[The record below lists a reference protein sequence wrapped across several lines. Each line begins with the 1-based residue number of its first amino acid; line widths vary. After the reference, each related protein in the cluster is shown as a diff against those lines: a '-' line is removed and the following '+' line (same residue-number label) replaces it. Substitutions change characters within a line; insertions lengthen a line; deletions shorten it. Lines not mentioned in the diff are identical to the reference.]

1 MLEYIKRSNYK
12 LFILFTLLIT
22 AVNAQYLHVV
32 GKEVFGNDG
41 KKIILKGMGLGGWL
55 VPEGYMLGTWGSPTS
70 IRNRIVDLIGEDSTK
85 VFYKKFEKNYVAEK
99 DITQLAEWGFNSVRL
114 PFHYKTLSPSYRSY
128 NEEGFAVIDSVIDW
142 CARNEIYLILDMHVA
157 PGSQSGDENADGDEG
172 AKLWDSKEN
181 QDWAVDIWGEIAK
194 RYATERWIGGYDLL
208 NEPVL
213 FNGGRQVRDL
223 QRQMRNRIRKYD
235 LNHTLFVNGNMWSRA
250 FEGLG
255 PALDENMIWAFH
267 YYSWMVFNRVNQ
279 NTIQYLINFRNL
291 TNRPLWLGEA
301 GENSNEWFMEVT
313 NLMEKNDIGW
323 AWWNYKKIGTITGP
337 VSSPSDSVYQEI
349 TRYWNG
355 DGGRPSNET
364 AQLGLNNMV
373 ENLKLENCEIKKGVI
388 ASLLDDNYGTKNL
401 PFKDLFIPGKI
412 DIVDYDLGANGLA
425 YFDFDYIDNRPNG
438 GGLKT
443 WNNGWAYR
451 NDGVDIQVSS
461 DTKISKYHVSH
472 TESGE
477 FLKYTINVLKDD
489 VYDFSIISSAESA
502 EASVALY
509 NSQNQVIISEKKLP
523 VTQDYD
529 LWVETVLGEAELK
542 KGVNEIRL
550 SIIRGG
556 ANLKILKV
564 SSNSSRSGE
573 VIFSH
578 KIYPNPTSNSSS
590 ISFESLSEKHVKINV
605 YNVQGQLVWSDNTK
619 AFVGDN
625 IYKLILK
632 NRNGKGLSNGIYF
645 LTLDDGKKTIKEK
658 ITLIK

>member
-22 AVNAQYLHVV
+22 TVNAQYLHVV

-85 VFYKKFEKNYVAEK
+85 VFYEKFEKNYVAEK

-625 IYKLILK
+625 IYKLTLK

>member
-85 VFYKKFEKNYVAEK
+85 VFYEKFEKNYVAEK

-355 DGGRPSNET
+355 DGGRPSIET

-619 AFVGDN
+619 AFVGDKIN
-625 IYKLILK
+625 KLILK

>member
-12 LFILFTLLIT
+12 LFVLFTLLIT

-85 VFYKKFEKNYVAEK
+85 VFYEKFEKNYVAEK

-355 DGGRPSNET
+355 DGGRPSIET

>member
-85 VFYKKFEKNYVAEK
+85 VFYEKFEKNYVAEK

-509 NSQNQVIISEKKLP
+509 NNQNQAIISEKKLP

-556 ANLKILKV
+556 ANLKMLKV

-578 KIYPNPTSNSSS
+578 KIYPNPTSNFSS

>member
-85 VFYKKFEKNYVAEK
+85 VFYEKFEKNYVSEK

-355 DGGRPSNET
+355 DGGRPSIET

-388 ASLLDDNYGTKNL
+388 ASLLDDNYGIKNL

>member
-22 AVNAQYLHVV
+22 TVNAQYLHVV

-85 VFYKKFEKNYVAEK
+85 VFYEKFEKNYVAEK

-556 ANLKILKV
+556 ANLKMLKV

-578 KIYPNPTSNSSS
+578 KIYPNPTSNFSS

>member
-85 VFYKKFEKNYVAEK
+85 VFYEKFEKNYVAEK

-556 ANLKILKV
+556 ANLKMLKV

-578 KIYPNPTSNSSS
+578 KIYPNPTSNFSS

>member
-22 AVNAQYLHVV
+22 TVNAQYLHVV

-85 VFYKKFEKNYVAEK
+85 VFYEKFEKNYVAEK

-142 CARNEIYLILDMHVA
+142 CTRNEIYLILDMHVA

-556 ANLKILKV
+556 ANLKMLKV

-578 KIYPNPTSNSSS
+578 KIYPNPTSNFSS
-590 ISFESLSEKHVKINV
+590 ISFESLSEKYVKINV
-605 YNVQGQLVWSDNTK
+605 YNIQGQLVWSDNTK

-632 NRNGKGLSNGIYF
+632 NRNGKGLSSGIYF

>member
-85 VFYKKFEKNYVAEK
+85 VFYEKFEKNYVAEK

-388 ASLLDDNYGTKNL
+388 ASLLDDNYGIKNL

>member
-1 MLEYIKRSNYK
+1 MLGSMKKFNYK
-12 LFILFTLLIT
+12 SILSIIFLT
-22 AVNAQYLHVV
+22 AAINAQYLHVV
-32 GKEVFGNDG
+32 GKEVFDNNGE
-41 KKIILKGMGLGGWL
+41 KIILKGMGLGGWL

-70 IRNRIVDLIGEDSTK
+70 IRNRIVDLIGEDSTIT
-85 VFYKKFEKNYVAEK
+85 FYEKFEKNYVAEK
-99 DITQLAEWGFNSVRL
+99 DIAQLAEWGFNSVRL
-114 PFHYKTLSPSYRSY
+114 PFHYKTLSPAYRSY
-128 NEEGFAVIDSVIDW
+128 NEKGFSVIDSVIAW
-142 CARNEIYLILDMHVA
+142 CSRSEIYLILDMHVA

-172 AKLWDSKEN
+172 AQLWDSAEN
-181 QDWAVDIWGEIAK
+181 QEWAVDIWGEIAR
-194 RYATERWIGGYDLL
+194 RYATEKWIGGYDLL

-213 FNGGRQVRDL
+213 YNGGSRVRNL

-255 PALDENMIWAFH
+255 PALDQNMIWAFH

-355 DGGRPSNET
+355 DGGKPSTET

-388 ASLLDDNYGTKNL
+388 ASLLDDNYGIKNL
-401 PFKDLFIPGKI
+401 PFKDLYIPGNI
-412 DIVDYDLGANGLA
+412 NIVDYDLGANGLA

-461 DTKISKYHVSH
+461 NTKISKYHVSH

-477 FLKYTINVLKDD
+477 FLKYTINVLKNDT
-489 VYDFSIISSAESA
+489 YDFSIISSSESV

-509 NSQNQVIISEKKLP
+509 DNQNQLIISEKKLP
-523 VTQDYD
+523 ITQDYD
-529 LWVETVLGEAELK
+529 LWVETSLGEAELQ
-542 KGVNEIRL
+542 KGINEIRL

-556 ANLKILKV
+556 ANLKMLKI
-564 SSNSSRSGE
+564 SSNSSRKGE

-578 KIYPNPTSNSSS
+578 KVYPNPTSKTS
-590 ISFESLSEKHVKINV
+590 IINFESLSVNNVKIKV
-605 YNVQGQLVWSDNTK
+605 YNLKGQLVWSDNTR
-619 AFVGDN
+619 AVVGDN
-625 IYKLILK
+625 IYQFKFK
-632 NRNGKGLSNGIYF
+632 DRFGKDLSNGIYF
-645 LTLDDGKKTIKEK
+645 IAIEDGKKVIKEK
-658 ITLIK
+658 ITFIK

>member
-22 AVNAQYLHVV
+22 TVNAQYLHVV

-85 VFYKKFEKNYVAEK
+85 VFYEKFEKNYVAEK

-578 KIYPNPTSNSSS
+578 KIYPNPTSNFSS

>member
-1 MLEYIKRSNYK
+1 MKRLNYK
-12 LFILFTLLIT
+12 SILSIIFLT
-22 AVNAQYLHVV
+22 AVLNAQYLHVV
-32 GKEVFGNDG
+32 GKEVFDNSGE
-41 KKIILKGMGLGGWL
+41 KIILKGMGLGGWL

-85 VFYKKFEKNYVAEK
+85 TFYEKFEKNYVAEE
-99 DITQLAEWGFNSVRL
+99 DIIQLADWGFNSVRL
-114 PFHYKTLSPSYRSY
+114 PFHYKTLSSAYRIY
-128 NEEGFAVIDSVIDW
+128 NEKGFSVIDSVIAW
-142 CARNEIYLILDMHVA
+142 CSRSKIYLILDMHVA

-172 AKLWDSKEN
+172 AQLWDSEEN
-181 QDWAVDIWGEIAK
+181 QEWAVDIWGEIAR
-194 RYATERWIGGYDLL
+194 RYATEKWIGGYDLL

-213 FNGGRQVRDL
+213 YNGGSRVRNL
-223 QRQMRNRIRKYD
+223 QRKMRNRIRKYD

-337 VSSPSDSVYQEI
+337 VSSPSDSVYRKI
-349 TRYWNG
+349 TSYWNG
-355 DGGRPSNET
+355 EGGKPSTET

-373 ENLKLENCEIKKGVI
+373 ENLKFENCEIKKGVI
-388 ASLLDDNYGTKNL
+388 ASLLDDNYGIKNL
-401 PFKDLFIPGKI
+401 PFKDLYIPGEI
-412 DIVDYDLGANGLA
+412 NIVDYDLGANGLA

-461 DTKISKYHVSH
+461 NPKISKYHVSH

-477 FLKYTINVLKDD
+477 FLKYTINVLKNDT
-489 VYDFSIISSAESA
+489 YNFNIISSSESA

-509 NSQNQVIISEKKLP
+509 DNQNQLIISEKKLP
-523 VTQDYD
+523 ITQDYD
-529 LWVETVLGEAELK
+529 LWVETFLGATELK
-542 KGVNEIRL
+542 KGVNKIRL

-556 ANLKILKV
+556 ANLKTLKI
-564 SSNSSRSGE
+564 SSNSSKRGE

-578 KIYPNPTSNSSS
+578 KIYPNPTSS
-590 ISFESLSEKHVKINV
+590 ITNINFESLSENNVKIKV
-605 YNVQGQLVWSDNTK
+605 YNLNGQLVWNDK
-619 AFVGDN
+619 KRVAAGDN
-625 IYKLILK
+625 IYQFNFKDTFGK
-632 NRNGKGLSNGIYF
+632 DVANGCLLYTSPSPR
-645 LTLDDGKKTIKEK
+645 DS
-658 ITLIK
+658 

>member
-85 VFYKKFEKNYVAEK
+85 VFYEKFEKNYVAEK
-99 DITQLAEWGFNSVRL
+99 DIAQLAEWGFNSVRL

-529 LWVETVLGEAELK
+529 LWVETVLGEVELK

-556 ANLKILKV
+556 ANLKMLKA

-573 VIFSH
+573 AIFSY
-578 KIYPNPTSNSSS
+578 KIYPNPTSNFSS

>member
-85 VFYKKFEKNYVAEK
+85 VFYEKFEKNYVAEK

-355 DGGRPSNET
+355 DGGRPSIET

-529 LWVETVLGEAELK
+529 LWVETFLGEAELK

>member
-85 VFYKKFEKNYVAEK
+85 VFYEKFEKNYVAEK

-142 CARNEIYLILDMHVA
+142 CSRNEIYLILDMHVA

>member
-85 VFYKKFEKNYVAEK
+85 VFYEKFEKNYVAEK

-578 KIYPNPTSNSSS
+578 KIYPNPTSNFSS

>member
-12 LFILFTLLIT
+12 IFILFTLLIT
-22 AVNAQYLHVV
+22 TVNAQYLHVV

-85 VFYKKFEKNYVAEK
+85 VFYEKFEKNYVAEN
-99 DITQLAEWGFNSVRL
+99 DISQLAEWGFNSVRL

>member
-12 LFILFTLLIT
+12 IFILFTLLIT
-22 AVNAQYLHVV
+22 TVNAQYLHVV

-85 VFYKKFEKNYVAEK
+85 VFYEKFEKNYVAEN
-99 DITQLAEWGFNSVRL
+99 DISQLAEWGFNSVRL

-461 DTKISKYHVSH
+461 DTKISKHHVSH

>member
-12 LFILFTLLIT
+12 IFILFTLLIT
-22 AVNAQYLHVV
+22 TVNAQYLHVV

-85 VFYKKFEKNYVAEK
+85 VFYEKFEKNYVAEK

>member
-1 MLEYIKRSNYK
+1 
-12 LFILFTLLIT
+12 
-22 AVNAQYLHVV
+22 
-32 GKEVFGNDG
+32 
-41 KKIILKGMGLGGWL
+41 
-55 VPEGYMLGTWGSPTS
+55 MLGTWGSPTS

-85 VFYKKFEKNYVAEK
+85 VFYEKFEKNNVAEK

-337 VSSPSDSVYQEI
+337 VSSPSDSVYREI

-509 NSQNQVIISEKKLP
+509 NSQNQAIISEKKLP

-556 ANLKILKV
+556 ANLKMLKV

-578 KIYPNPTSNSSS
+578 KIYPNPTSNFSS

>member
-12 LFILFTLLIT
+12 IFILFTLLIT
-22 AVNAQYLHVV
+22 TVNAQYLHVV

-85 VFYKKFEKNYVAEK
+85 VFYEKFEKNYVAEK

-461 DTKISKYHVSH
+461 DTKISKHHVSH

-556 ANLKILKV
+556 ANLKMLKV

-578 KIYPNPTSNSSS
+578 KIYPNPTSNFSS

>member
-12 LFILFTLLIT
+12 IFILFTLLIT
-22 AVNAQYLHVV
+22 TVNAQYLHVV

-85 VFYKKFEKNYVAEK
+85 VFYEKFEKNYVAEK

-578 KIYPNPTSNSSS
+578 KIYPNPTSNFSS

>member
-85 VFYKKFEKNYVAEK
+85 VFYEKFEKNYVAEK

-355 DGGRPSNET
+355 DGGRPSIET

-401 PFKDLFIPGKI
+401 PFKDLFIPGEI

>member
-12 LFILFTLLIT
+12 LFVLFTLLIT

-85 VFYKKFEKNYVAEK
+85 VFYEKFEKNYVAEK